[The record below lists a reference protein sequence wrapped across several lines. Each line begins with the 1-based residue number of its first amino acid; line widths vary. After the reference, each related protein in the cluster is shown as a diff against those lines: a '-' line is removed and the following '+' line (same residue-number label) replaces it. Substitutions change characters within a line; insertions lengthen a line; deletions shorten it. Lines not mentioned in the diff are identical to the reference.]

1 MSHASSTVR
10 ATSLEYSVVESKY
23 LSVMPDPTKILVVQ
37 PSWVGDAVMATPTL
51 RAIRLLYPQAHI
63 SYLMRRYVKGLY
75 GGMPWADQI
84 ITHRT
89 GKSHSK
95 TGKGTFDLAARLRTG
110 KFDLAILLPN
120 SFKTALVCKMANIP
134 RIFGYERDG
143 RGFLLTDRLLPT
155 KDRGKFIPSPIIH
168 SYMALA
174 RYLGSSSRDLKMELF
189 VTEAERRGA
198 DEVFARCGIGFFDR
212 ATDRSE
218 MPGSWVRKPRFAVAS
233 RGEPGLPPP
242 AANEVDK
249 GPLILLNPGAQYGA
263 AKLWKAEY
271 FAELADRFIEE
282 NHATVLISA
291 TPKERGIVEAVRSN
305 MRNAAIDLSDKGM
318 TLGSLKEVVG
328 RCDLMVTN
336 DTGPRHIAAAM
347 GVPVVTVF
355 GPTHP
360 EWTEIYYP
368 KERQV
373 AVKVFCGPCQKKIC
387 PLDHRCMTRVTP
399 AMVYD
404 ASMQLLLPARANE
417 TPVGRPLAVLP

>member
-1 MSHASSTVR
+1 
-10 ATSLEYSVVESKY
+10 
-23 LSVMPDPTKILVVQ
+23 MPDPTKILVVQ

-51 RAIRLLYPQAHI
+51 RAIRQLYPAAHI

-84 ITHRT
+84 LTYRT
-89 GKSHSK
+89 GKTRSK
-95 TGKGTFDLAARLRTG
+95 TGKGTFDLAARLRAG

-174 RYLGSSSRDLKMELF
+174 RYLGSPSRDLTMELF
-189 VTEAERRGA
+189 VTDGERRGA
-198 DEVFARCGIGFFDR
+198 DKVFEKCGLANSDQSRAVPGPDRVPSPIDANDEYVARPGRGR
-212 ATDRSE
+212 
-218 MPGSWVRKPRFAVAS
+218 PGSDSDRKP
-233 RGEPGLPPP
+233 
-242 AANEVDK
+242 
-249 GPLILLNPGAQYGA
+249 LIILNPGAQYGA

-271 FAELADRFIEE
+271 FAQLADRFIEE

-291 TPKERGIVEAVRSN
+291 TPKERGIVEQIRSH
-305 MRNAAIDLSDKGM
+305 MRNTPVDLSDKGM
-318 TLGSLKEVVG
+318 TLGSLKEVVR

-355 GPTHP
+355 GPTYP
-360 EWTEIYYP
+360 EWTEIYFA

-373 AVKVFCGPCQKKIC
+373 SVKVFCGPCQKKIC
-387 PLDHRCMTRVTP
+387 PLDHRCMTQVSP

-404 ASMQLLLPARANE
+404 ASMQLLLPERASE